1 MEGSSLSAVLE
12 SGRPRILND
21 LEEYLKGNPKSDSTR
36 LVVKEGMR
44 SSLTCPLIARGKP
57 VGFMFFSSMTP
68 GTYRDAHVEL
78 FLAIAGQLA
87 VIVEK
92 GRLYQQLVELSELKS
107 KFLGIVVHDLR
118 NPLNVV
124 KGYLGLMRA
133 GTLNPTGEER
143 DSIYGT
149 MERACERMLDLM
161 NDLLDIRAIES
172 GRLDLEPCRVELQP
186 FLDDVVRE
194 NLVLGQAKGIAL
206 RAEVADGVDAGW
218 FDPQR
223 ISQVLEN
230 LITNA
235 FKFSH
240 GGTEVL
246 VRVVQCTSGRAVV
259 SVVDRGQ
266 GIPFE
271 EQAQLFSEFGKCSV
285 KPTGGEKSHGLGLA
299 ICKRIVELHGGR
311 IWVKSRQGE
320 GSTFAFTVPLR
331 PGGDAGVVAAE

>member
-1 MEGSSLSAVLE
+1 
-12 SGRPRILND
+12 
-21 LEEYLKGNPKSDSTR
+21 
-36 LVVKEGMR
+36 
-44 SSLTCPLIARGKP
+44 
-57 VGFMFFSSMTP
+57 MFFSSMTP
-68 GTYRDAHVEL
+68 EAYRDAHVDL

-92 GRLYQQLVELSELKS
+92 GRLYQQLVELNELKS
-107 KFLGIVVHDLR
+107 RFLGIVVHDLR

-133 GTLNPTGEER
+133 GKLNPTGEER

-149 MERACERMLDLM
+149 MEKACERMLDLM
-161 NDLLDIRAIES
+161 NDLLDIRTIES
-172 GRLDLEPCRVELQP
+172 GRLDLEPRQVELRP

-194 NLVLGQAKGIAL
+194 NQVLGQAKGIAL
-206 RAEVADGVDAGW
+206 RAKIAEGVDAGW
-218 FDPQR
+218 FDPRR

-240 GGTEVL
+240 GDTEVL
-246 VRVVQCTSGRAVV
+246 VRVVPCTSGRAVV
-259 SVVDRGQ
+259 SVIDRGL
-266 GIPFE
+266 GIPAG
-271 EQAQLFSEFGKCSV
+271 EQAHLFSEFGKCSV

-311 IWVKSRQGE
+311 IWVKSRPNE
-320 GSTFAFTVPLR
+320 GSTFGFTVPVQ
-331 PGGDAGVVAAE
+331 AGAEADVVTAE